1 MSIEHGPRYSR
12 KAEAV
17 LIPWRLRVS
26 AVYQQYCKEMD
37 NTKNLDTYSNT
48 VVIRDW
54 VMGIGPLLGEGE
66 GRRLEKRP

>member
-26 AVYQQYCKEMD
+26 VVYQQYCKEMD
-37 NTKNLDTYSNT
+37 NKNNLDIHCSNKGL
-48 VVIRDW
+48 
-54 VMGIGPLLGEGE
+54 GIGPVYWERVRAGD
-66 GRRLEKRP
+66 

>member
-1 MSIEHGPRYSR
+1 M
-12 KAEAV
+12 
-17 LIPWRLRVS
+17 
-26 AVYQQYCKEMD
+26 YQQYCKEMD
-37 NTKNLDTYSNT
+37 NTKNLDIYSNT